1 MSEHPEGLDLA
12 CRHVV
17 ELITDYLE
25 GALDPATAAAVEQH
39 LRDCPGCQEY
49 LAQMRTTI
57 AATGHVPAESLS
69 ERVKA
74 ELLATFRGRRLGR

>member
-1 MSEHPEGLDLA
+1 
-12 CRHVV
+12 VV

-25 GALDPATAAAVEQH
+25 GALDPATAAAAEQH